1 MNQWEIDTFRDFL
14 EIVLEKYPGPD
25 ERYTITPGEEDNDSD
40 YRVGREDIDEYRD
53 LISDTGH
60 RLIAE
65 LVGDQY
71 KVDSFGQT
79 NLAHIPY
86 IAVLNTDESQS
97 TTYGR
102 YVVYLVDPVR
112 DTAYLSLG
120 VGAHEIGEFADAIV
134 DEGIGGQFQ
143 SEILRGIATWNR
155 RQIEHPGFESG
166 PIDFHDSL
174 NRGDAYGNGTICYES
189 YTLDDLPSVETLHDD
204 LERLLNVYDDL
215 IATRV
220 DNLDVE
226 LDDRRAWQVSP
237 GDGSYRWPG
246 WDEAGV
252 VSIGWGLDPD
262 AFEENPA
269 GLDSIDEASVGK
281 IDGQGFAFQFVHEM
295 SEGDIVIA
303 ARRGKT
309 NPHTIHAIGKI
320 TATNLDETDFD
331 VPETIDGDAHF
342 HAVQWHDFGTGVPIT
357 LGKNIP
363 LIAKTLTDLG
373 ADDVGHVL
381 GTTLVSLVASG
392 QFESVA
398 AAVSAVVETTTMDV
412 EVIQDTTHDELVGGG
427 AGQSNGDDNGPNEP
441 DCNGVP
447 FDEADLLKPQFNR
460 DPADIELSELYFED
474 ETELLGEAIAA
485 LRDGNHL
492 LFVGPPGTGKSDLAR
507 VLSEELV
514 GENYE
519 LTTATAD
526 WSTFDT
532 IGGYRQQEDGD
543 LQFSPGVFLSRFQ
556 DENDRPANEWLIV
569 DEFNRANID
578 KAFGSLFS
586 VLTGDD
592 VLLPF
597 SEDGDDIRMYGSEP
611 DPESIVTSTDYV
623 VPNDWRLL
631 ATMNTFDK
639 SSLYDLSYALSRRF
653 SYIHVPAPTVDDID
667 EPLVKAYIECWD
679 RVDPDV
685 DRIKAITELWKAVQT
700 ERPLGPAIIRD
711 VLVAANSDLTRGV
724 VQHVLPQFEG
734 LMNRT
739 QSELL
744 EGILET
750 GHVDDDRIETFGQ
763 QYFGLTDWTA

>member
-1 MNQWEIDTFRDFL
+1 
-14 EIVLEKYPGPD
+14 
-25 ERYTITPGEEDNDSD
+25 
-40 YRVGREDIDEYRD
+40 
-53 LISDTGH
+53 
-60 RLIAE
+60 
-65 LVGDQY
+65 
-71 KVDSFGQT
+71 
-79 NLAHIPY
+79 
-86 IAVLNTDESQS
+86 
-97 TTYGR
+97 
-102 YVVYLVDPVR
+102 
-112 DTAYLSLG
+112 
-120 VGAHEIGEFADAIV
+120 
-134 DEGIGGQFQ
+134 
-143 SEILRGIATWNR
+143 
-155 RQIEHPGFESG
+155 
-166 PIDFHDSL
+166 
-174 NRGDAYGNGTICYES
+174 
-189 YTLDDLPSVETLHDD
+189 
-204 LERLLNVYDDL
+204 
-215 IATRV
+215 
-220 DNLDVE
+220 
-226 LDDRRAWQVSP
+226 
-237 GDGSYRWPG
+237 
-246 WDEAGV
+246 
-252 VSIGWGLDPD
+252 
-262 AFEENPA
+262 
-269 GLDSIDEASVGK
+269 
-281 IDGQGFAFQFVHEM
+281 
-295 SEGDIVIA
+295 
-303 ARRGKT
+303 
-309 NPHTIHAIGKI
+309 
-320 TATNLDETDFD
+320 
-331 VPETIDGDAHF
+331 
-342 HAVQWHDFGTGVPIT
+342 VQWHDFGTGVPIT

-381 GTTLVSLVASG
+381 GTTLVSLVAAG
-392 QFESVA
+392 QFESIA
-398 AAVSAVVETTTMDV
+398 AAVSAVVETTTLDV
-412 EVIQDTTHDELVGGG
+412 EVIQDTTHDELVGDGS
-427 AGQSNGDDNGPNEP
+427 GQSNGGDNGPDEP
-441 DCNGVP
+441 DRNGVP
-447 FDEADLLKPQFNR
+447 FDEVDLLEPQFDR
-460 DPADIELSELYFED
+460 DPADVELTELYFED

-556 DENDRPANEWLIV
+556 DEKDRPVNEWLIV

-623 VPNDWRLL
+623 VPDDWRLL

-667 EPLVKAYIECWD
+667 ESLVKAYIECWD

-685 DRIKAITELWKAVQT
+685 DRIKAVTELWKAVQT